1 MCAIQSSLRY
11 NFPPMNL
18 EIFHPA
24 VARWFAKTFP
34 APTTPQEQAWPAI
47 KEQRNALIAA
57 PTGSGKTL
65 AAFLAAIDDLVRLGT
80 EGKLDDTTHVVYVSP
95 LKALS
100 NDIQRN
106 LQVPLAGIQ
115 DELKAMG
122 LPEVNIRTLVRTGD
136 TPAAERVAMTKRPPH
151 IVVTTPESLYILLT
165 SEGGRRMLQTT
176 RTLILDEIHA
186 VVGDKRG
193 SHLALSMERLEQ
205 LVSQHHTQ
213 PIENKAA
220 NPKSVIRNP
229 KLVRIGL
236 SATQRPIEEVARF
249 LVGTANI
256 RPDCTPDCAI
266 IDSGHTRH
274 LDLAIELPE
283 SPLQAVMSGEVW
295 DEVYDRLAQLIR
307 QHKTT
312 LIFVNTRRLAE
323 RVARHLGERIGDE
336 NIAAHHGSLARE
348 QRLAAEQRLK
358 AGELSALVATASL
371 ELGIDIGDV
380 NLVCQLGSTRS
391 IASFL
396 QRVGRSNHTVAGFPK
411 GRIFP
416 LSRDELVECAA
427 IIDSVR
433 RGELDRLE
441 LPEQPLDILAQQ
453 IVAASAAE
461 EWTEDALFQM
471 IRRAYPYRNL
481 DREKFDSVIRM
492 LAEGFS
498 TKRGRRSA
506 YLHHDAVNHRLRG
519 RRNARISAITSGGA
533 IPDTA
538 DYAVVLEPS
547 DLVIGS
553 VNEDFAIESLQGDIF
568 QLGNTSW
575 RVLRV
580 EQGKVRVEDAHGQP
594 PSIPFWLG
602 EAPARTHELSVS
614 VSRLRVE
621 VANRVE
627 VNTNGSGGS
636 LDEDPPAAAGS
647 TDMAEAEVAVHTT
660 LAPGGRDLTEA
671 GADVS
676 TTLGPGSPVGQP
688 GWGGG
693 SGWVSE
699 RGLNLEPAIS
709 YLTDEVG
716 ISRAAAEQIVEY
728 LAGAKAV
735 LGVMPSQ
742 DNLVLE
748 RFFDDSG
755 SMQLVVHAPF
765 GSRLNRAWGLALRK
779 RFCRKFNFELQAA
792 ATEDAIVLSL
802 GPTHSFPLD
811 EVFHYLNSRTVRQLL
826 CQALLDAPMW
836 NIRWRWNVTRAL
848 AVLRR
853 RGGKKIPAQLQRMD
867 ADDLL
872 TAVFPDQVACAEN
885 LGGGVREIPAH
896 PLVDQTVKDCL
907 EEAMDVDSLEKL
919 LTSIERNEKNLFARD
934 VIEASPLA
942 QEILNARPY
951 AYLDDAPLEERRTR
965 AVYQRRWL
973 DPETARDM
981 GKLDQGAIDRVRHE
995 AWPRVENSDELHD
1008 ALVELGFITEQ
1019 EGTDWQEFFAEL
1031 KNDRRAAVLQV
1042 NTRTAGVRGPQRGS
1056 PAGVLDPPA
1065 MSARRE
1071 PPGDSGRS
1079 FNDANA
1085 GETPALPVQKLWVA
1099 AERLPQ
1105 LEAMYPSAALQ
1116 PPIVAPETS
1125 AQVPWVFEDALVE
1138 VLRGRLEGLGPVTVE
1153 ALVNSFGLSK
1163 NAIESGLL
1171 KLEAEGFVIRGQFT
1185 PGLTETEWSARRL
1198 LARIHSYTLNR
1209 LRQEIEPAST
1219 ADFMSYL
1226 LAWQKVAPDH
1236 QMEGSESVR
1245 AIIEQLEGFEAPA
1258 ASWEGELLP
1267 SRLAEYDPAWLD
1279 DLCLSGEVV
1288 WARLTPPA
1296 PPSPSARS
1304 AVSENGVE
1312 RARGSAPVRNTP
1324 IALLRRKNF
1333 AIWNWVF
1340 PQPSLNEVEFST
1352 TTRAVHEYL
1361 ALRGASFFTD
1371 IVEGTKLLRTQVE
1384 ESLAELVANGLV
1396 ISDSFAGL
1404 RALLTPS
1411 SRKTQAAS
1419 KRKHR
1424 QAAYEMS
1431 SAGRWS
1437 LLNRGAATVL
1447 TGSASVAPARGSSPT
1462 VKEGS
1467 VPEPEST
1474 EKIARIL
1481 LKRYGVVFKR
1491 LLEREGIALPWRVL
1505 LRIYHRLEARGE
1517 IRGGRFVAGIS
1528 GEQFALPD
1536 AVGMLRA
1543 IRRARTGAVDFSFR
1557 SPAQKE
1563 EEPSL
1568 TVGLPSSASE
1578 ESLISVSAADP
1589 LNLVGIITPGGR
1601 VTAHT
1606 SNRIL
1611 YRNGEPITVLEAG
1624 ETRFL
1629 VELSR
1634 TMEWKAKSAL
1644 MRKATPPQL
1653 RSYLRRPA

>member
-1 MCAIQSSLRY
+1 
-11 NFPPMNL
+11 MNL

-24 VARWFAKTFP
+24 VAHWFGKTFP
-34 APTTPQEQAWPAI
+34 DATPPQKDAWPTI
-47 KEQRNALIAA
+47 KQGRNTLIAA

-65 AAFLAAIDDLVRLGT
+65 AAFLTAIDDLVRLGVD
-80 EGKLDDTTHVVYVSP
+80 GKLDDTTHVVYVSP

-106 LQVPLAGIQ
+106 LQFPLAGIQ
-115 DELKAMG
+115 DELAAMG

-136 TPAAERVAMTKRPPH
+136 TPAAERTAMIKRPPH

-176 RTLILDEIHA
+176 RTLIIDEIHA

-193 SHLALSMERLEQ
+193 SHLALSVERLEQ
-205 LVSQHHTQ
+205 LILQYQNAGFEPGKDMIS
-213 PIENKAA
+213 AA
-220 NPKSVIRNP
+220 RHLSPVTRH
-229 KLVRIGL
+229 LVRIGL

-256 RPDCTPDCAI
+256 NADGVPDCAI
-266 IDSGHTRH
+266 VDSGHARQ
-274 LDLAIELPE
+274 LDLAIELPD

-433 RGELDRLE
+433 RSELDRLA

-453 IVAASAAE
+453 IVAASAPE
-461 EWTEDALFQM
+461 EWGEDELFAM
-471 IRRAYPYRNL
+471 VRRAYPYRNL
-481 DREKFDSVIRM
+481 AREQFDSVIRM

-506 YLHHDAVNHRLRG
+506 YLHHDAVNKRIRG
-519 RRNARISAITSGGA
+519 RRGARLAAITSGGA

-547 DLVIGS
+547 ELVIGS

-568 QLGNTSW
+568 QLGNASW
-575 RVLRV
+575 EVLRV
-580 EQGKVRVEDAHGQP
+580 EQGKVRVADAHGKP

-614 VSRLRVE
+614 VSRLREE
-621 VANRVE
+621 VAERIDVSDLPDDSQLFEDSPANAV
-627 VNTNGSGGS
+627 GSGK
-636 LDEDPPAAAGS
+636 
-647 TDMAEAEVAVHTT
+647 
-660 LAPGGRDLTEA
+660 
-671 GADVS
+671 
-676 TTLGPGSPVGQP
+676 PV
-688 GWGGG
+688 
-693 SGWVSE
+693 
-699 RGLNLEPAIS
+699 NLEPAIK
-709 YLTDEVG
+709 YLTDDVG

-728 LAGAKAV
+728 LAGAKIV

-755 SMQLVVHAPF
+755 SMQLVLHSPF

-811 EVFHYLNSRTVRQLL
+811 EVFHYLNSKTVRQLL

-836 NIRWRWNVTRAL
+836 NIRWRWNVTRSL

-853 RGGKKIPAQLQRMD
+853 RGGRKIPAQLQRMD
-867 ADDLL
+867 AEDLL
-872 TAVFPDQVACAEN
+872 TAIFPDQLACQEN
-885 LGGGVREIPAH
+885 LGGGEREIPSH

-907 EEAMDVDSLEKL
+907 EEAMDIDGLEQL
-919 LTSIERNEKNLFARD
+919 LTAIERNEKNLFARD

-973 DPETARDM
+973 DPQTASDM
-981 GKLDQGAIDRVRHE
+981 GKLDQGAIDRVRDE
-995 AWPRVENSDELHD
+995 AWPRVENADELHD
-1008 ALVELGFITEQ
+1008 ALVELGFITSE
-1019 EGTDWQEFFAEL
+1019 EGLEWQHFLGEL
-1031 KNDRRAAVLQV
+1031 QNDRRAAVLQV
-1042 NTRTAGVRGPQRGS
+1042 DPGSAGV
-1056 PAGVLDPPA
+1056 PPA
-1065 MSARRE
+1065 MSAQRE
-1071 PPGDSGRS
+1071 QLDHSTIS
-1079 FNDANA
+1079 DDAANA
-1085 GETPALPVQKLWVA
+1085 GETPAVPVNKLNLWIA

-1105 LEAMYPSAALQ
+1105 FEAVYTSLKLQ
-1116 PPIVAPETS
+1116 PQIKAPDSFTKQWTFEEAIVEI
-1125 AQVPWVFEDALVE
+1125 
-1138 VLRGRLEGLGPVTVE
+1138 LRGRLEGLGPVTMQFL
-1153 ALVNSFGLSK
+1153 ADSSGLST
-1163 NAIESGLL
+1163 NDIETGLL
-1171 KLEAEGFVIRGQFT
+1171 RLEAEGFVIRGKFS
-1185 PGLTETEWSARRL
+1185 PGATETEWCARRL

-1209 LRQEIEPAST
+1209 LRQEIEPVAT
-1219 ADFMSYL
+1219 ADFIRFL

-1279 DLCLSGEVV
+1279 ALCLSGEIV

-1296 PPSPSARS
+1296 GATR
-1304 AVSENGVE
+1304 AAANEDGVE
-1312 RARGSAPVRNTP
+1312 RARGAAPVRNTP

-1333 AIWNWVF
+1333 AIWNSVF
-1340 PQPSLNEVEFST
+1340 PQPSPSELEFST
-1352 TTRAVHEYL
+1352 TTRMVQDYL
-1361 ALRGASFFTD
+1361 TTRGASFFTD
-1371 IVEGTKLLRTQVE
+1371 IVEGTRLLRAQVE

-1396 ISDSFAGL
+1396 VSDSFAGL
-1404 RALLTPS
+1404 RALLTPG
-1411 SRKTQAAS
+1411 SRKTQAAA

-1424 QAAYEMS
+1424 QPVYEMS

-1437 LLNRGAATVL
+1437 ILNRDSVKPKSDKLKSVEQPLAETV
-1447 TGSASVAPARGSSPT
+1447 
-1462 VKEGS
+1462 E
-1467 VPEPEST
+1467 E
-1474 EKIARIL
+1474 IARIL

-1491 LLEREGIALPWRVL
+1491 LLEREGISLPWRVL
-1505 LRIYHRLEARGE
+1505 LRMYHRLEARGE

-1528 GEQFALPD
+1528 GEQFALPE

-1543 IRRARTGAVDFSFR
+1543 IRRAGRMTEGTFRGGAVVQDEVFRGGHRPPFSEMGDQN
-1557 SPAQKE
+1557 A
-1563 EEPSL
+1563 
-1568 TVGLPSSASE
+1568 
-1578 ESLISVSAADP
+1578 ESLISISAADP

-1601 VTAHT
+1601 ITAHT

-1611 YRNGEPITVLEAG
+1611 YRNGEPITVLESG
-1624 ETRFL
+1624 EPRFL

-1634 TMEWKAKSAL
+1634 TVEWKAKAAL

>member
-1 MCAIQSSLRY
+1 
-11 NFPPMNL
+11 MNL
-18 EIFHPA
+18 GIFHPA
-24 VARWFAKTFP
+24 VARWFAQTFP
-34 APTTPQEQAWPAI
+34 DATPPQEQAWPAI
-47 KEQRNALIAA
+47 KEHQNTLIAA

-65 AAFLAAIDDLVRLGT
+65 AAFLAAIDDLVRLGVA
-80 EGKLDDTTHVVYVSP
+80 GNLDDTTHVVYVSP

-106 LQVPLAGIQ
+106 LQIPLAGIQ
-115 DELKAMG
+115 QELLAMG
-122 LPEVNIRTLVRTGD
+122 LPEVNIRTFVRTGD
-136 TPAAERVAMTKRPPH
+136 TPAGERTAMTKRPPH

-176 RTLILDEIHA
+176 RTIILDEIHA

-193 SHLALSMERLEQ
+193 SHLALSIERLEQ
-205 LVSQHHTQ
+205 LVTQHET
-213 PIENKAA
+213 ENSKLET
-220 NPKSVIRNP
+220 RNS
-229 KLVRIGL
+229 KLIRIGL

-256 RPDCTPDCAI
+256 DSTGAPNCTI
-266 IDSGHTRH
+266 IDSGHTRR

-312 LIFVNTRRLAE
+312 LVFVNTRRLAE
-323 RVARHLGERIGDE
+323 RVSRHLGERIGDE

-471 IRRAYPYRNL
+471 VRRAYPYRNL
-481 DREKFDSVIRM
+481 DRQKFDSVVRM

-506 YLHHDAVNHRLRG
+506 YLHHDAVNQRIRG

-614 VSRLRVE
+614 VSRLREE
-621 VANRVE
+621 VADRVDSNNDG
-627 VNTNGSGGS
+627 V
-636 LDEDPPAAAGS
+636 DPVQRPTSKVQSPEGKL
-647 TDMAEAEVAVHTT
+647 E
-660 LAPGGRDLTEA
+660 
-671 GADVS
+671 VS
-676 TTLGPGSPVGQP
+676 TA
-688 GWGGG
+688 
-693 SGWVSE
+693 SE
-699 RGLNLEPAIS
+699 FDDGEADDKKSTGLLLEPAIK
-709 YLTDEVG
+709 YLTDDVG

-735 LGVMPSQ
+735 LGIMPSQ

-755 SMQLVVHAPF
+755 SMQLVVHSPF

-792 ATEDAIVLSL
+792 ATEDAVVLSL

-811 EVFHYLNSRTVRQLL
+811 EVFHYLNSKSVRQLL

-836 NIRWRWNVTRAL
+836 NIRWRWNVTRSL

-867 ADDLL
+867 AEDLL
-872 TAVFPDQVACAEN
+872 TAIFPDQVACAEN
-885 LGGGVREIPAH
+885 LGGGEREIPAH
-896 PLVDQTVKDCL
+896 PLIDQTVKDCL
-907 EEAMDVDSLEKL
+907 EEAMDVDSLERL
-919 LTSIERNEKNLFARD
+919 LIAIERNEKNLFARD

-965 AVYQRRWL
+965 AVQQRRWL
-973 DPETARDM
+973 DPQTAKDM
-981 GKLDQGAIDRVRHE
+981 GKLDQDAIDRVRDE
-995 AWPRVENSDELHD
+995 AWPRVENADEMHD
-1008 ALVELGFITEQ
+1008 ALVELGFITGA
-1019 EGTDWQEFFAEL
+1019 EGVEWQGFFAEL
-1031 KNDRRAAVLQV
+1031 KKNRRAALLQI
-1042 NTRTAGVRGPQRGS
+1042 GS
-1056 PAGVLDPPA
+1056 ADILSENEDLNQDSNA
-1065 MSARRE
+1065 DKMSA
-1071 PPGDSGRS
+1071 
-1079 FNDANA
+1079 
-1085 GETPALPVQKLWVA
+1085 LPSLWVA

-1105 LEAMYPSAALQ
+1105 FEAIYPSASLK
-1116 PPIVAPETS
+1116 PPIVAPES
-1125 AQVPWVFEDALVE
+1125 LAQVVWAREDALVE
-1138 VLRGRLEGLGPVTVE
+1138 VLRGRLEGLGPVTVQSL
-1153 ALVNSFGLSK
+1153 ASSFGLST
-1163 NAIESGLL
+1163 NDIESALL

-1185 PGLTETEWSARRL
+1185 PGGTETEWSARRL
-1198 LARIHSYTLNR
+1198 LARIHRYTLNR
-1209 LRQEIEPAST
+1209 LRQDIEPVST
-1219 ADFMSYL
+1219 ADFMRYL
-1226 LAWQKVAPDH
+1226 LAWQKVASDH
-1236 QMEGSESVR
+1236 QMEGPESVKVV
-1245 AIIEQLEGFEAPA
+1245 IEQLEGFEAPA
-1258 ASWEGELLP
+1258 AAWEGELLP
-1267 SRLAEYDPAWLD
+1267 SRLIDYDPAWLD
-1279 DLCLSGEVV
+1279 ALCLSGEVV
-1288 WARLTPPA
+1288 WARLTPPT
-1296 PPSPSARS
+1296 PPSAASRAAS
-1304 AVSENGVE
+1304 SENGAE

-1333 AIWNWVF
+1333 AIWNSVF
-1340 PQPSLNEVEFST
+1340 RQPSLNESELST
-1352 TTRAVHEYL
+1352 TTRAVRDYL
-1361 ALRGASFFTD
+1361 ATRGASFFTD
-1371 IVEGTKLLRTQVE
+1371 IVEGTRLLRAQVE

-1411 SRKTQAAS
+1411 SRKTQAAAR
-1419 KRKHR
+1419 RKHR
-1424 QAAYEMS
+1424 QPTYEMS

-1437 LLNRGAATVL
+1437 LLQRDAGTSGVSSATTKGISATALPGSYTGWDAMAREGASE
-1447 TGSASVAPARGSSPT
+1447 TGEAA
-1462 VKEGS
+1462 
-1467 VPEPEST
+1467 

-1528 GEQFALPD
+1528 GEQFALPE

-1543 IRRARTGAVDFSFR
+1543 IRRTRTGAMDFGFR
-1557 SPAQKE
+1557 SPARE
-1563 EEPSL
+1563 DSGPEPSL
-1568 TVGLPSSASE
+1568 PAGLPPNADAQAGD
-1578 ESLISVSAADP
+1578 SLISISAADP

-1601 VTAHT
+1601 ITAHT
-1606 SNRIL
+1606 GNRVL
-1611 YRNGEPITVLEAG
+1611 YRNGEPVAVLESN

-1644 MRKATPPQL
+1644 LRKVTPPQL
-1653 RSYLRRPA
+1653 RAYLRRPA